1 MASFVELVEHG
12 LDEYDYE
19 RDGGLDCGLPRSGEL
34 HGWRVHG
41 GADTNGVRIAR
52 RGAIAVVA
60 VCLVAC
66 TAATSTSSSSS
77 STPSPDVTP
86 SRVAGTRS
94 VQVTSQAVRDCGA
107 DTCVVVKVV
116 NTGTV
121 ATGGICGPW
130 LPNRPPPSIGIPGT
144 YKRVGLLEPGASRG
158 MSFGMRHLK
167 SLGVKDASTVKI
179 RCVPQDVV
187 SQAASA

>member
-1 MASFVELVEHG
+1 MS
-12 LDEYDYE
+12 
-19 RDGGLDCGLPRSGEL
+19 S
-34 HGWRVHG
+34 
-41 GADTNGVRIAR
+41 R
-52 RGAIAVVA
+52 RGRIVSILIPVVA

-66 TAATSTSSSSS
+66 TGATSSRSSSA
-77 STPSPDVTP
+77 PSPDVTP
-86 SRVAGTRS
+86 SQAAGTRS
-94 VQVTSQAVRDCGA
+94 VQVTTQAVRECGA
-107 DTCVVVKVV
+107 DTCVVVNVV

-130 LPNRPPPSIGIPGT
+130 LPNKPPPSLGIPGT

-167 SLGVKDASTVKI
+167 GLGIKDASTVKI

-187 SQAASA
+187 SEAASA